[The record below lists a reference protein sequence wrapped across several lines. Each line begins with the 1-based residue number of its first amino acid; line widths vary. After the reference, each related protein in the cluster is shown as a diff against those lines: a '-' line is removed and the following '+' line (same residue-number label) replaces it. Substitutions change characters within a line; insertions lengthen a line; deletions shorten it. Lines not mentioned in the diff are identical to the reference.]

1 MIEFEPQ
8 DGVRFI
14 KNVMIEM
21 EDGVRVALDM
31 HVPDDGAGDWRV
43 QAQPLLLEYIPY
55 RKDDNAPYSGHHHRL
70 AQNGIIGARLDC
82 RGSGSS
88 EGVAFDEY
96 TEREQRDFACCK
108 ATSPRNATGGTKRL
122 RKVRLSR
129 PCRVGGA
136 GAM

>member
-55 RKDDNAPYSGHHHRL
+55 RKDDNAPLLRSSSSIGAEWHHR
-70 AQNGIIGARLDC
+70 GTARL
-82 RGSGSS
+82 SWLWF
-88 EGVAFDEY
+88 E
-96 TEREQRDFACCK
+96 
-108 ATSPRNATGGTKRL
+108 
-122 RKVRLSR
+122 
-129 PCRVGGA
+129 
-136 GAM
+136 